1 MKTKTPFVRDMFQN
15 RIEKYKDKTAL
26 EFNRQTITYGD
37 LWNQSARLK
46 NSILTSDLL
55 SKQRRIGLLMDNSI
69 EYVICEMAII
79 MVGATRVG
87 INTLLSESEI
97 EYILRDAE
105 IEILFI
111 DKDFLDII
119 LSIEPKLTELKQIII
134 VDGKDYCHNKIV
146 SLDRF
151 LQKNKKEFVQMPL
164 IKSNDVA
171 MVAYTGGTTG
181 ESKGVV
187 ITQEILFMIL
197 TSHIIETELNNK
209 DNLLLMT
216 PFSHSA
222 GMILLT
228 GLLVGAR
235 ITINKFEG
243 KTFVHEIEQGI
254 TFTFMVPTMIYR
266 VLDYLQEQSHEQL
279 FDLSSLKTILYGAAP
294 ITRERLKEGIEIFG
308 NVFVQLYG
316 QTESYNF
323 ITKLTKEDHVSE
335 DDTLLNSCGQPVL
348 MSQVKIVD
356 DRGEELNQGEV
367 GEIIVKSPYNMAY
380 YLNKEKETKR
390 ALKDGWLYTG
400 DLGYLN
406 KDGYLFLLDRK
417 NDMIISGGF
426 NVYSSEVENVL
437 QNHSKVSQVSVL
449 GLPDPDWGERIVA
462 VIIPKSNESIT
473 EKELKIFISDK
484 ISKYKQPK
492 EYFFLT
498 NLPVTPFGKVNKKL
512 LRQQIK
518 KDGFNE

>member
-1 MKTKTPFVRDMFQN
+1 MEDRFMKTKTPFVRDMFQN

-187 ITQEILFMIL
+187 ITQEILFM
-197 TSHIIETELNNK
+197 
-209 DNLLLMT
+209 
-216 PFSHSA
+216 
-222 GMILLT
+222 
-228 GLLVGAR
+228 
-235 ITINKFEG
+235 
-243 KTFVHEIEQGI
+243 
-254 TFTFMVPTMIYR
+254 
-266 VLDYLQEQSHEQL
+266 
-279 FDLSSLKTILYGAAP
+279 
-294 ITRERLKEGIEIFG
+294 
-308 NVFVQLYG
+308 
-316 QTESYNF
+316 
-323 ITKLTKEDHVSE
+323 
-335 DDTLLNSCGQPVL
+335 
-348 MSQVKIVD
+348 
-356 DRGEELNQGEV
+356 
-367 GEIIVKSPYNMAY
+367 
-380 YLNKEKETKR
+380 
-390 ALKDGWLYTG
+390 
-400 DLGYLN
+400 
-406 KDGYLFLLDRK
+406 
-417 NDMIISGGF
+417 
-426 NVYSSEVENVL
+426 
-437 QNHSKVSQVSVL
+437 
-449 GLPDPDWGERIVA
+449 
-462 VIIPKSNESIT
+462 
-473 EKELKIFISDK
+473 
-484 ISKYKQPK
+484 
-492 EYFFLT
+492 
-498 NLPVTPFGKVNKKL
+498 
-512 LRQQIK
+512 
-518 KDGFNE
+518 